1 MTDEKRTM
9 SKGRRLYL
17 LILLLVT
24 GVVIGMLIVTAGA
37 AEAQPVEP
45 LDVELPITT
54 IIRDTPGSVH
64 PIGTV
69 PAIAGAECIAT
80 LRYTNQGPD
89 FSEHD
94 TDILVGPIEFLD
106 VERGPGQV
114 YTPMPFTATGPVAV
128 SIRINDGLTSGG
140 FLVGVTCNPPT
151 TTTPVPPSPSTTVS
165 VPTTTPS
172 MSQAPVVT
180 TITVPVPRGVDTGR
194 GAPIG
199 GVAAG
204 GGPLAND
211 WGWGELLIGG
221 GVWLLL
227 AGLVWAVVR
236 AMHDIKRP
244 DNERDP
250 WR

>member
-151 TTTPVPPSPSTTVS
+151 TTTTSSLPGGPPSSTSTTAGI
-165 VPTTTPS
+165 PTTPTTGPPIT
-172 MSQAPVVT
+172 APPVT

-194 GAPIG
+194 GAPPEG

-211 WGWGELLIGG
+211 WGWGELLIGAAA
-221 GVWLLL
+221 WLLL

-236 AMHDIKRP
+236 TGKDGR
-244 DNERDP
+244 
-250 WR
+250 